1 MDLMEKKTCSVCV
14 LFFQK
19 LYHIIMNHYSI
30 VVVQFA
36 TQVMFVTVLCSM
48 FTSQHRAIFS
58 PSLFSIYARRDLQLT
73 KHPHVLCFFEFVGV
87 PNHTVL

>member
-1 MDLMEKKTCSVCV
+1 
-14 LFFQK
+14 
-19 LYHIIMNHYSI
+19 MNHYSI

-36 TQVMFVTVLCSM
+36 TTLMFVTVLCSM

-58 PSLFSIYARRDLQLT
+58 FSLFFIYAHRDLHLT
-73 KHPHVLCFFEFVGV
+73 KHPHVLCFLEFVGV